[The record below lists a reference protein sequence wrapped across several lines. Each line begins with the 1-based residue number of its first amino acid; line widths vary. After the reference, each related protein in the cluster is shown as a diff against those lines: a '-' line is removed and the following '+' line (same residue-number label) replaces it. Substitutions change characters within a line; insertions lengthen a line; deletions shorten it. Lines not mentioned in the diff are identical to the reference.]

1 VLSGAVSPGAAGS
14 GHKGTMLDSQRMSN
28 ASEAKGHIIVGEGVS
43 AVGTFSVPGRASVHG
58 SLQGELDAD
67 EVVVGPGGKVVGAL
81 RARHVELFGEAR
93 DTVVVSERL
102 VIRST
107 GRADGQITYGEI
119 EVERGAQLKGS
130 LTCTRHGGADSA
142 APKPGSAK
150 SGSGAGAPPKG

>member
-1 VLSGAVSPGAAGS
+1 
-14 GHKGTMLDSQRMSN
+14 
-28 ASEAKGHIIVGEGVS
+28 
-43 AVGTFSVPGRASVHG
+43 
-58 SLQGELDAD
+58 
-67 EVVVGPGGKVVGAL
+67 VVGAL

-142 APKPGSAK
+142 PKPGSAK
-150 SGSGAGAPPKG
+150 SGSGAGTPPKG